1 MGRIFTKQDREI
13 LEILRNGHK
22 QQDFCIEPVIEEP
35 VMDSDDDW
43 AGISA

>member
-13 LEILRNGHK
+13 LEILRNGYK
-22 QQDFCIEPVIEEP
+22 QQDFCMEPVVEEP
-35 VMDSDDDW
+35 VQDDDDW

>member
-1 MGRIFTKQDREI
+1 MGRIFTKQDREL

-22 QQDFCIEPVIEEP
+22 QQDFCMEPVVEEQIQ
-35 VMDSDDDW
+35 DEDW